1 MIEETIRKIAETC
14 IDTPEL
20 RDTLTDIALTLTST
34 AEKIEI
40 TKTSTLILRYRPDYI
55 NLGIT
60 RLVNKILQHTQ
71 TKNINIT
78 VTPTPDS
85 LLTVTLETETEKVT
99 IECTKT
105 ETKKRHL
112 KVTPIIKIR
121 IRKKKTK

>member
-14 IDTPEL
+14 IENPEL
-20 RDTLTDIALTLTST
+20 RDTLTEIAHRLTTA

-40 TKTSTLILRYRPDYI
+40 TRTSTIILRYKPDYI

-60 RLVNKILQHTQ
+60 RLVERILQHTQ

-78 VTPTPDS
+78 VTPTPNT
-85 LLTVTLETETEKVT
+85 LLTVTLETDTEKVT